1 MKKYLFVKT
10 SALGDILQSLF
21 AVQDLKQRDPSAMI
35 DFVVE
40 KRFSDCVITHPQ
52 IRKAI
57 IVDTKKWRKNPFSK
71 SCRKEIKAFIH
82 DLKQEEYTAV
92 FDLQGNTKSGLIT
105 KLVKAKDKV
114 GYNLK
119 CAAEFLNIFATN
131 QRFYVSHNLP
141 ITLQMRSLLTQ
152 YFQSEIDL
160 HPAKLSFDLSI
171 ENKEKISQILS
182 NPIIKTNKKILVCM
196 GSNWVNKIPSIAML
210 KTILTSWM
218 QQEELSF
225 LFLWGSEKERKVA
238 NDLMATFSKN
248 SISIGHLSIPTLH
261 ALIQKVSGVVAPDSS
276 ILHVVALSDT
286 PSLSLFGPSSPL
298 VYKPLGN
305 KHHFFQGT
313 CPYGKKFIKRCPKLR
328 TCKTGACLKNIK
340 EAELQDTLTIFSDS
354 LTSKSR

>member
-21 AVQDLKQRDPSAMI
+21 AVQDLKQRDPSAII

-40 KRFSDCVITHPQ
+40 KRFSDCILSHPL
-52 IRKAI
+52 IRKTL

-71 SCRKEIKAFIH
+71 SDRKEISTFIQ
-82 DLKQEEYTAV
+82 DLRKEEYTAV
-92 FDLQGNTKSGLIT
+92 FDLQGNSKSGLIT
-105 KLVKAKDKV
+105 KLVKANDKV
-114 GYNLK
+114 GYSFK
-119 CAAEFLNIFATN
+119 CVPEFLNIFATN
-131 QRFYVSHNLP
+131 QRFYVSHSLP
-141 ITLQMRSLLTQ
+141 ITLQMRSLLAQ

-160 HPAKLSFDLSI
+160 HSVKFFFDLNI
-171 ENKEKISQILS
+171 ESKEKISQILS
-182 NPIIKTNKKILVCM
+182 NSIVRTDKKILVCM
-196 GSNWVNKIPSIAML
+196 GSNWINKVPSLAMV
-210 KTILTSWM
+210 KTVLTSWA
-218 QQEELSF
+218 QKEELSF

-276 ILHVVALSDT
+276 ILHVVALTDT

-298 VYKPLGN
+298 VYKPLGD
-305 KHHFFQGT
+305 KHHFFQGA
-313 CPYGKKFIKRCPKLR
+313 CPYGKKFVKRCPKLR
-328 TCKTGACLKNIK
+328 TCKTGACLKDIK
-340 EAELQDTLTIFSDS
+340 EAELQDTLSIFSDS